1 MALGSV
7 VYKAA
12 LQVADMDRHYYAD
25 HALVL
30 AQHPSETSERMMV
43 RLLAFAL
50 HANEYLVFGQG
61 LSNDEEPDLWI
72 KDLTGAIQLWI
83 EVGLPDEKWVRKAC
97 SRADEV
103 IVYAYGRTADAW
115 WAKHRAK
122 LERLDNLTVYRLPV
136 EQSRDIGLLAK
147 RSMQVQCTVQD
158 QEAWLTD
165 GDAAVRV
172 VRETLT
178 PKRKAG

>member
-1 MALGSV
+1 M
-7 VYKAA
+7 
-12 LQVADMDRHYYAD
+12 
-25 HALVL
+25 
-30 AQHPSETSERMMV
+30 
-43 RLLAFAL
+43 
-50 HANEYLVFGQG
+50 
-61 LSNDEEPDLWI
+61 
-72 KDLTGAIQLWI
+72 
-83 EVGLPDEKWVRKAC
+83 PDEKWVRKAC

-178 PKRKAG
+178 PKRRAG

>member
-25 HALVL
+25 HPLVL

-61 LSNDEEPDLWI
+61 LSNEEEPDLWI

-103 IVYAYGRTADAW
+103 VVYAYGRTADAW

-122 LERLDNLTVYRLPV
+122 IERLDNLTVYRLPV
-136 EQSRDIGLLAK
+136 DQSRDIGLLAK

-178 PKRKAG
+178 PKRKGD